1 MGSCAVGTSSPPL
14 IPTHHYHPTVDGAR
28 YLIGDQLQ
36 ILIMNGMSS
45 MFSPNTLVT
54 GGTNT
59 MVTNNDGYYHRFRGA
74 GLLCKISLVGLT
86 DF

>member
-1 MGSCAVGTSSPPL
+1 
-14 IPTHHYHPTVDGAR
+14 
-28 YLIGDQLQ
+28 
-36 ILIMNGMSS
+36 MNGMSS

-74 GLLCKISLVGLT
+74 ILLWKISLVGLT